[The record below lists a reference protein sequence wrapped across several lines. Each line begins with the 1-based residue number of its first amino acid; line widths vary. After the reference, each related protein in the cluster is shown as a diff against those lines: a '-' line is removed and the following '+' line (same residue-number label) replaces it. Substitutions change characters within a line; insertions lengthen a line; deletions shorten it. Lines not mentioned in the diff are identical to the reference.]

1 MLGGVSAL
9 FGRQS
14 LDVGAPRQRAV
25 LALLL
30 MNPRRVVSLDDIV
43 HRVWG
48 SSPPDRATAT
58 LQSYVSRLRKKLAA
72 ARGVS
77 DGDSIL
83 RYRSPGYMLAV
94 DDQQV
99 DACRF
104 TAAVRE
110 GQRLLSKGDFEAARQ
125 RFGVALAMWRGAP
138 YADLADYDFARDE
151 SARLVQLQMA
161 AVEGRAE
168 AGLALGLHGTVVQ
181 ELDHEVR
188 TNPLRER
195 LIGQFMRAL
204 YWSGRQADAL
214 AMYERTRSRL
224 AEDLGVGVSRE
235 LQDLHRDILRQEL
248 TPTVPTVPAA
258 TTVPAASPD
267 PAEPAGPAMP
277 AMPAAPGAL
286 SAGAAAVRGPGRN
299 ADTGSPAGAALRG
312 AAGERRAGDLI
323 LMRCAEPGR
332 PAGRAPF
339 AGRAEELTR
348 LAGAA
353 RAARQGQGQITLV
366 LGEPGIGKTRLLTE
380 FGRTVAPDC
389 DVLWASCFE
398 GDETPPYWPW
408 TQLLRR
414 LATVRPEAFARSA
427 ARFDSLI
434 GPLMPGCPARPRA
447 GAGNTPEEEPGAPF
461 RTYDAVC
468 QIVLEM
474 AAERPLVIFLEDLH
488 WADAPSLSLLR
499 LLASGLHGAPV
510 LVVATCRES
519 DSELNDELR
528 RTLGL
533 LLREPLVHTIELG
546 GLQPAAVIE
555 LMRATEAGHRLP
567 GSAAELRARTGG
579 NPFLLTQLLRNATAE
594 QQRPAVPLAVR
605 EVVRQRLDSL
615 GEGAADVLRVCAV
628 AGEAVTAGLL
638 AAVLPAGTPVGRHL
652 EAALGSGLLREV
664 PRASGTYE
672 CAPPL
677 VREALC
683 DGLGAMERARVH
695 GRVAH
700 ALQVQAQAHAQAQA
714 RRAAR
719 EVS

>member
-1 MLGGVSAL
+1 MEFRVLGSVSAL

-14 LDVGAPRQRAV
+14 LDMGAPKQRAV

-72 ARGVS
+72 GRRAG

-83 RYRSPGYMLAV
+83 RYRAPGYVLAV

-99 DACRF
+99 DAFRF
-104 TAAVRE
+104 AEAVRE
-110 GQRLLSKGDFEAARQ
+110 GRRLLAKGAFEAARQ
-125 RFGVALAMWRGAP
+125 RFGEALAMWRGAP
-138 YADLADYDFARDE
+138 YEDLADYDFARDE
-151 SARLVQLQMA
+151 SARLVQMQMA

-168 AGLALGLHGTVVQ
+168 AGLALGLHESVVQ

-214 AMYERTRSRL
+214 AMYERTRARL
-224 AEDLGVGVSRE
+224 DEDLGVEVSRE

-248 TPTVPTVPAA
+248 TPPA
-258 TTVPAASPD
+258 PAR
-267 PAEPAGPAMP
+267 PAEPSEPTEPTEPAEP
-277 AMPAAPGAL
+277 SAA
-286 SAGAAAVRGPGRN
+286 
-299 ADTGSPAGAALRG
+299 RG
-312 AAGERRAGDLI
+312 AVQRGTGAGERRPGDLI
-323 LMRCAEPGR
+323 LMRPAARGK
-332 PAGRAPF
+332 PAGCGPF
-339 AGRAEELTR
+339 AGRGEELAR
-348 LAGAA
+348 LAAAA
-353 RAARQGQGQITLV
+353 RAAREGQGQLTLL

-380 FGRTVAPDC
+380 FGRTVAGDGC
-389 DVLWASCFE
+389 DVLWANCFQGE
-398 GDETPPYWPW
+398 EAPPYWPW

-414 LATVRPEAFARSA
+414 LAAARPDGFRRA
-427 ARFDSLI
+427 AGRFDSVT
-434 GPLMPGCPARPRA
+434 GPLMAGCAPHTEAA
-447 GAGNTPEEEPGAPF
+447 DAPF

-468 QIVLEM
+468 QIVLEL

-488 WADAPSLSLLR
+488 WADAASLSLLR
-499 LLASGLHGAPV
+499 LLASGLRGAPV
-510 LVVATCRES
+510 MVVATCRES
-519 DSELNDELR
+519 DSELNEELR

-533 LLREPLVHTIELG
+533 LLREPLVHALQLG
-546 GLQPAAVIE
+546 GLPQAAVIE
-555 LMRATEAGHRLP
+555 LMRASEDGHRLP

-579 NPFLLTQLLRNATAE
+579 NPFFLTQLLRAGAAGE

-615 GEGAADVLRVCAV
+615 GEETAEVLRVCAV
-628 AGEAVTAGLL
+628 AGEGVTADLL
-638 AAVLPAGTPVGRHL
+638 AAVLPPGTPVGRRL
-652 EAALGSGLLREV
+652 EAALGTGLLREA
-664 PRASGTYE
+664 PRSPGAYE
-672 CAPPL
+672 CVPPL

-683 DGLGAMERARVH
+683 EGLGAMERARVH

-700 ALQVQAQAHAQAQA
+700 ARRQA
-714 RRAAR
+714 RD
-719 EVS
+719 VS